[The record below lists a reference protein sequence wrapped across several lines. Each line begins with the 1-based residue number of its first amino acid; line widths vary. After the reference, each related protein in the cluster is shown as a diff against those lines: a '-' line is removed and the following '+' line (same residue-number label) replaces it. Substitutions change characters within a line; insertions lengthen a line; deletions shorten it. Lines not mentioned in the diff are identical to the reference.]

1 MGSEQIGQW
10 LRSLRDAALSVGWG
24 GLLGW
29 LGLAALVYLLV
40 RMVRRWVDREVEDVN
55 RRHALRKGARYTGGF
70 VILLAALLLV
80 AGRVGQLATIV
91 GLVGA
96 GLAIALQDLG
106 KSLAGW
112 VFLTT
117 RSGFGPGT
125 RTEVDG
131 IEGEVIDIGL
141 LKTTVLEVG
150 NLVHGRQ
157 SSGRLATVPNSKFL
171 NEKSFFSPSYT
182 PYTWQEIRFLLTYE
196 SDWRRGVELLEE
208 FAREEDRKID
218 EEVDE
223 AFRELERRYAFKMG
237 PRTPIVYV
245 TAEDSG
251 IQLTLR
257 HLTHLRE
264 RRGARDRITRSMIE
278 AVGREP
284 DLSFA
289 YPTMRFYRRGEEEPS
304 TGTGPAA
311 GEIADRSDDGSG

>member
-1 MGSEQIGQW
+1 MGSDQIGQW
-10 LRSLRDAALSVGWG
+10 LMSLRDAALSVGWG

-70 VILLAALLLV
+70 VVLLVAFLLV
-80 AGRVGQLATIV
+80 AGRVGQFATII

-171 NEKSFFSPSYT
+171 NEKSFFSPSYAS
-182 PYTWQEIRFLLTYE
+182 YTWQEIRFLLTYE
-196 SDWRRGVELLEE
+196 SDWRRGVELLKE
-208 FAREEDRKID
+208 FARGEDRKID

-257 HLTHLRE
+257 HLTHLRQ

-278 AVGREP
+278 AVEREP

-304 TGTGPAA
+304 A
-311 GEIADRSDDGSG
+311 GEVTDRSDDGSG